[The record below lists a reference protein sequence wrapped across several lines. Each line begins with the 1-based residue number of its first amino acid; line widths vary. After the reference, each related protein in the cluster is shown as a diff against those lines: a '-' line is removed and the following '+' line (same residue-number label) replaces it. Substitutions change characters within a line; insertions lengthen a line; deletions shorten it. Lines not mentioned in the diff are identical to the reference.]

1 MSKKSGSIKDFYR
14 RVCAKFYHLVQALG
28 DLVSRCLFV
37 MTGIKLDFNCID
49 WNEEVETYDDFET
62 PPPESP
68 WYIKLMWDP
77 EEEYL
82 RDLEHKII
90 ESYEGV
96 RESGVLDFCEK
107 LEEIKSKR
115 AKEKSKSDEV
125 VSAKR
130 LPH

>member
-1 MSKKSGSIKDFYR
+1 MSKESGSIKDFYNR
-14 RVCAKFYHLVQALG
+14 ICAKFYHLVQALG
-28 DLVSRCLFV
+28 DWASRYLFA
-37 MTGIKLDFNCID
+37 MTGIKLDFNCVD
-49 WNEEVETYDDFET
+49 WNEEVETYDSFET
-62 PPPESP
+62 PPSGSP

-82 RDLEHKII
+82 CDLEHKIN
-90 ESYEGV
+90 ESYEDV

-115 AKEKSKSDEV
+115 AKEKSQSDEV
-125 VSAKR
+125 VSAKQ